1 MTRRT
6 VILLLVALG
15 ALLAALPAQAA
26 TTTPQVAVQQDVAVS
41 LFPVGDMHLVPA
53 GFAISAARALAEAE
67 HTPQMQS
74 LHKREHPLRWAV
86 LLSPRSHWEVDFFYK
101 GQPTAGVMI
110 APSGKV
116 GPVYYGPL
124 VLGLYAR
131 GHYSGVFD
139 NPFVWVSFSL
149 AFLLIIVL
157 LRGLSWLD
165 RLDLAVV
172 LTFGV
177 SYTLFNKT
185 IFEPGVWLAYPP
197 LLYLLGRMLWRGFA
211 RRSRRRELGIGLP
224 TGALVAG
231 LFVLIAARIAV
242 ALEPK
247 QVMDVGYASMIG
259 AYKMLHGQSLYFP
272 SLGHPDTYG
281 PVNYLAYVPFELL
294 WPVKTWADYVP
305 GARAA
310 ALSFDLITIVGL
322 VFLGRRLAAGR
333 AGLRLGLVLA
343 WLWAA
348 CPFTVLPLAKSSN
361 DGLVAMFMV
370 LILLALAAPVKRGVL
385 LGLATAAK
393 FSPGI
398 LLGVVAVG
406 PGIGDRGPVRR
417 ALVGFAIA
425 AGASVALFLPPGG
438 LQEMWQHTLGFQ
450 LTRPD
455 IFSPWALHPSLA
467 PIKDLIELAVVALAV
482 LVEVRPSGPR
492 SLAQISALS
501 AALTIAVQLP
511 ALHWFYLYIVWFVP
525 LVLVAVL
532 GTPVRRAVAAAVPEA
547 AGVPEAD
554 LDADPEPELAGPVGV
569 I

>member
-1 MTRRT
+1 MPRRAFM
-6 VILLLVALG
+6 LLLIALG
-15 ALLAALPAQAA
+15 TLVAAAPVQAA
-26 TTTPQVAVQQDVAVS
+26 SSPKIAVQQDVAVP
-41 LFPVGDMHLVPA
+41 LFPVNDLSQVPPT
-53 GFAISAARALAEAE
+53 FFISAGQALAEAK

-74 LHKREHPLRWAV
+74 LHKREHPLRWVV
-86 LLSPRSHWEVDFFYK
+86 LVMPRSHWEVDFFYK
-101 GQPTAGVMI
+101 NKPVAGVMI
-110 APSGKV
+110 ARNGKIGQV
-116 GPVYYGPL
+116 FYGPL

-131 GHYSGVFD
+131 GHYSPIFN
-139 NPFVWVSFSL
+139 NPLVWVSFGL
-149 AFLLIIVL
+149 AFLLGIL
-157 LRGLSWLD
+157 LVRGLSWLD

-172 LTFGV
+172 LSFGV
-177 SYTLFNKT
+177 SYTLFNT
-185 IFEPGVWLAYPP
+185 TVFEPSVWLAYPP
-197 LLYLLGRMLWRGFA
+197 LLYLLARMIWRGL
-211 RRSRRRELGIGLP
+211 RPQPRRRQLRVSLP
-224 TGALVAG
+224 TWTLAAALLVLFGARV
-231 LFVLIAARIAV
+231 FV

-259 AYKMLHGQSLYFP
+259 AYKVLHGQSIYFP

-281 PVNYLAYVPFELL
+281 PVNYLAYIPFELL
-294 WPVKTWADYVP
+294 WPVKSWAGYVP

-310 ALSFDLITIVGL
+310 ALTFDFITIVGL
-322 VFLGRRLAAGR
+322 VFLGRRVIAGR
-333 AGLRLGLVLA
+333 AGLRLGLVMG

-348 CPFTVLPLAKSSN
+348 CPFTVLPLIKSSN

-370 LILLALAAPVKRGVL
+370 LTLLVLASPVKRGVL

-393 FSPGI
+393 FSPAI

-406 PGIGDRGPVRR
+406 RGREGGRAVRSS
-417 ALVGFAIA
+417 LVGFVIA

-455 IFSPWALHPSLA
+455 IFSPWALHPALA
-467 PIKDLIELAVVALAV
+467 PVKDLVEVAVVALAG
-482 LVEVRPSGPR
+482 LVAFRPRGSR
-492 SLAQISALS
+492 SLAQVSALA

-532 GTPVRRAVAAAVPEA
+532 GVPVRRTQTAPVAPLPAE
-547 AGVPEAD
+547 PEAD
-554 LDADPEPELAGPVGV
+554 VDFESEPADALGV